1 MKTMDET
8 SIIVS
13 LCKITLSDLTFS
25 WSAAGAWVKFVDI
38 FDKISDGDDNTVRD
52 DSVAISGAIAEAGE
66 AEDGTSFE
74 TKCCCVTGA

>member
-1 MKTMDET
+1 MNTMDET

-25 WSAAGAWVKFVDI
+25 WSAAGEGLKFDDI

-52 DSVAISGAIAEAGE
+52 DSDAISGATAEAGE
-66 AEDGTSFE
+66 AEACTCSE

>member
-1 MKTMDET
+1 MNTMDET

-13 LCKITLSDLTFS
+13 LCKITLSDLTSS
-25 WSAAGAWVKFVDI
+25 WSSVCDGLKFDDI

-52 DSVAISGAIAEAGE
+52 DSDAISGATAEAGE
-66 AEDGTSFE
+66 LEACTCSE